1 MKLKD
6 YRLKAGLSQTQLS
19 KAAGVPLTAITKYE
33 QGTRDVNG
41 MALKTAVKIAAA
53 LTQTGNIIVFAHDLL
68 EEDTQ
73 ETHKEG

>member
-1 MKLKD
+1 MKLQE

-33 QGTRDVNG
+33 QGQRDVNG

-53 LTQTGNIIVFAHDLL
+53 LTKTGKVIVFAHDLL

-73 ETHKEG
+73 ETHKED

>member
-6 YRLKAGLSQTQLS
+6 YRLKAGLSQTELS
-19 KAAGVPLTAITKYE
+19 KASGVPLTAITKYE
-33 QGTRDVNG
+33 QGQRDVNG

-68 EEDTQ
+68 EE
-73 ETHKEG
+73 EGGADNV

>member
-1 MKLKD
+1 MKLQE
-6 YRLKAGLSQTQLS
+6 YRLKAGLTQIQL
-19 KAAGVPLTAITKYE
+19 ADRAGVPLTAITKYE
-33 QGTRDVNG
+33 QGVRDVNG

-73 ETHKEG
+73 ETHKEP

>member
-1 MKLKD
+1 MRLQE
-6 YRLKAGLSQTQLS
+6 YRQKAGLTQAQLS
-19 KAAGVPLTAITKYE
+19 KATGVPLTAITKYE

-68 EEDTQ
+68 EE
-73 ETHKEG
+73 EGGGE